1 MSEPIA
7 VDAGSCS

>member
-7 VDAGSCS
+7 RTNFLI